1 MSSTVELKDKIVLA
15 GGAMT
20 SSKIPRI
27 EMIPYRALLRLAAR
41 FELGEE
47 RHKDASWNG
56 MKPENAGLKDKN
68 TMVVRAAHAML
79 HASKLIAIL
88 TGQIPDDG
96 DDHASAVMW
105 AGAFLCES
113 DEMEVRKREKNESS
127 STSGMVKLTCS
138 VCKQKAYIN
147 FGSQV
152 PSGFHTCGGTWG
164 I

>member
-1 MSSTVELKDKIVLA
+1 MLSSTVESNYATCKECRCYPCHCDVVNDPVNHPKVTLA

-27 EMIPYRALLRLAAR
+27 EMIPYRSLLRLAAR

-88 TGQIPDDG
+88 TGQIQDDG
-96 DDHASAVMW
+96 DDHASAIMW

-113 DEMEVRKREKNESS
+113 DEMEVRKREREIGRLEK
-127 STSGMVKLTCS
+127 
-138 VCKQKAYIN
+138 
-147 FGSQV
+147 
-152 PSGFHTCGGTWG
+152 
-164 I
+164 